1 MGKVKSLLLDI
12 EETNKELSLLADEE
26 REARVQEIYE
36 DMLADY
42 ELQRQFEAMQYAAEL
57 ENFSP
62 FDTVKS

>member
-12 EETNKELSLLADEE
+12 EEANKELSLLADAE

-62 FDTVKS
+62 FDTVNS

>member
-12 EETNKELSLLADEE
+12 EEANKELSLLADGE

-62 FDTVKS
+62 FDTVNS